1 MERILE
7 QGIKALVTDHLGEGF
22 SKRADPGKIGE
33 TILFGQGACEDI
45 RRYIMKNFPVCYR
58 THRESKRKDSCPPR
72 SKKYPGIDFSWIQ
85 VYNMKELYR
94 SDMRKSGLRSTLIMC

>member
-22 SKRADPGKIGE
+22 SKRTDPGKIGE
-33 TILFGQGACEDI
+33 TILFGQGVCEDI

-85 VYNMKELYR
+85 IYNMKELYR

>member
-22 SKRADPGKIGE
+22 SKRTDPGKIGE

-45 RRYIMKNFPVCYR
+45 RRYI
-58 THRESKRKDSCPPR
+58 
-72 SKKYPGIDFSWIQ
+72 
-85 VYNMKELYR
+85 L
-94 SDMRKSGLRSTLIMC
+94 